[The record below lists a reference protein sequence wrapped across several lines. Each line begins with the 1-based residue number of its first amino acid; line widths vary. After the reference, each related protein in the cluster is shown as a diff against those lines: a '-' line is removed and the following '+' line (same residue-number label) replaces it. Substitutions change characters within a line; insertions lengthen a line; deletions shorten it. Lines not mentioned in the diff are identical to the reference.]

1 MLQYRDKNK
10 FRLDP
15 ECYGSTAGLLL
26 LDLGRTVDDEPWAF
40 VVYNPLTRMA
50 LELPVFSSHI
60 EIFNAGIVSDRRDLY
75 KVVVVGTLNP
85 TLNVRDCII
94 TSHGE
99 LQDTCQ
105 NM

>member
-1 MLQYRDKNK
+1 
-10 FRLDP
+10 
-15 ECYGSTAGLLL
+15 
-26 LDLGRTVDDEPWAF
+26 
-40 VVYNPLTRMA
+40 MA

-94 TSHGE
+94 TSHEE